1 MARWDRVSAEE
12 EKGEIN
18 ISIASLTIVYKYTDS
33 KAWNKLNDRYYCLLY
48 KELLEFWLKTPN
60 YAYHRFLKRNRRKIV
75 SVTDL
80 LGRET
85 EGKHRNRKWNIYNK
99 LHWSH
104 IEYPRIIYVYVNVT
118 LDLLRGGNRGRARFP
133 VLLSDFLQRDAFV
146 AKNKSCS
153 IREEKRIGNEETF
166 ISHFRTV
173 FPDIRHIRGKR
184 LPGQLFPG
192 IGFYKVKNNTQ
203 FHSGNMQNTGTKNT
217 FD

>member
-60 YAYHRFLKRNRRKIV
+60 YAYHRFLKRSRRKIV

-133 VLLSDFLQRDAFV
+133 VLPQSTFSVGDPKTRAIFATE
-146 AKNKSCS
+146 NKSCS

-173 FPDIRHIRGKR
+173 FPDVRNIRDTN
-184 LPGQLFPG
+184 LPRQESHF
-192 IGFYKVKNNTQ
+192 
-203 FHSGNMQNTGTKNT
+203 
-217 FD
+217 